1 MYIAFGN
8 ATLLNNTVIKND
20 HMKLMANEPS
30 LITAL
35 YPFGRSRVK
44 SFLKDLYIRSLASL
58 TTGTGIESITM
69 AWL

>member
-1 MYIAFGN
+1 MLLKTQRMYDLRQF
-8 ATLLNNTVIKND
+8 LSIKIVD
-20 HMKLMANEPS
+20 PAVS
-30 LITAL
+30 
-35 YPFGRSRVK
+35 K